1 MKLQDRN
8 LDTGMRG
15 KDVELLQQELRQLG
29 FAIEDEAGHF
39 DLTTR
44 RAVEQFQKQHGLGMT
59 GVVDERTATL
69 INDAV
74 QALDPNAG
82 GDDEVSSFVVRGHVR
97 KADGSPLIEAIVRAF
112 DKDLRHEERLG
123 EAVTDGSGRYEI
135 AYTAAQFR
143 RAEKK
148 RADLIVRVF
157 GKQDQELIASDI
169 LFNAQTEE
177 MVNLMIGGGEYR
189 GPSEYEQLLAEITPV
204 LENVPLTELSEEK
217 GTCGTEL
224 AK

>member
-8 LDTGMRG
+8 LNIGMRG
-15 KDVELLQQELRQLG
+15 GDVELLQQELHQLG
-29 FAIEDEAGHF
+29 FAIEDEAGYF
-39 DLTTR
+39 GSSTR
-44 RAVEQFQKQHGLGMT
+44 RAVEQFQEQHGLEMT

-82 GDDEVSSFVVRGHVR
+82 GNDEVSSFVVRGHVR
-97 KADGSPLIEAIVRAF
+97 KADGSPLIRAIVRAF

-123 EAVTDGSGRYEI
+123 EEVTDGSGRFEI
-135 AYTAAQFR
+135 AYTAEQFR

-157 GKQDQELIASDI
+157 DQEDQELIASDI
-169 LFNAQTEE
+169 LFNAQT
-177 MVNLMIGGGEYR
+177 
-189 GPSEYEQLLAEITPV
+189 
-204 LENVPLTELSEEK
+204 
-217 GTCGTEL
+217 
-224 AK
+224 

>member
-44 RAVEQFQKQHGLGMT
+44 RAVEQFQEQHGLGMT

-74 QALDPNAG
+74 QALS
-82 GDDEVSSFVVRGHVR
+82 ECRGR
-97 KADGSPLIEAIVRAF
+97 
-112 DKDLRHEERLG
+112 
-123 EAVTDGSGRYEI
+123 
-135 AYTAAQFR
+135 
-143 RAEKK
+143 
-148 RADLIVRVF
+148 
-157 GKQDQELIASDI
+157 
-169 LFNAQTEE
+169 
-177 MVNLMIGGGEYR
+177 
-189 GPSEYEQLLAEITPV
+189 
-204 LENVPLTELSEEK
+204 
-217 GTCGTEL
+217 
-224 AK
+224 